1 MACTFI
7 AMISGT
13 LVTRVKLPPF
23 IVTLGM
29 LAVMTAV
36 TNLYSAGTTYPVPE
50 GLLTFLGTSLYLF
63 GRIQFT
69 MGMILA
75 VILFVVMWFILSKTG
90 WGRHVYAVGNEP
102 EAARLT
108 GINIDKTLVSVY
120 AVAGLIYGFA
130 AWMALGRT
138 PTADPNAYQTGNLDS
153 ITAVVIGGTSL
164 FGGRGGVV
172 GTVVGALIVAVLRS
186 GLTQM
191 GIDSNYQN
199 LATGV
204 LVIAAVAFDQD
215 TRRRLMSTATEKT
228 TGRPAAAAREP
239 MLTGRGLVKRYGN
252 VTAIN
257 GADFDLFPGEVL
269 AIVGDNGAGKSS
281 LIKALTG
288 AVIPDSGEI
297 TLDGEQ
303 VTFHSP
309 VDARN
314 DGHRDRLPDP
324 GRGAGPGH
332 RDATCSSGGRCAAR
346 ASSAS
351 CACWTRR
358 RCARAPVTS

>member
-1 MACTFI
+1 MIMTATTSAPETKHTNRGDQMRRAFARNPVLGPTAALLVVMIFFSIATDTFLNVDNFSLIVQQSVVIGTLALGQTLIILTAGIDLANAAIAVFGTLLLTKLTIGGVPPFISILAGLVACTFI

-13 LVTRVKLPPF
+13 LVTRMKLPPF

-29 LAVMTAV
+29 LAVVTAV
-36 TNLYSAGTTYPVPE
+36 TNLYSAGTTYPVPD

-108 GINIDKTLVSVY
+108 GIHIDKTLVSVY

-204 LVIAAVAFDQD
+204 LVIAAVAFDQA
-215 TRRRLMSTATEKT
+215 TRRR
-228 TGRPAAAAREP
+228 G
-239 MLTGRGLVKRYGN
+239 
-252 VTAIN
+252 
-257 GADFDLFPGEVL
+257 
-269 AIVGDNGAGKSS
+269 
-281 LIKALTG
+281 
-288 AVIPDSGEI
+288 
-297 TLDGEQ
+297 
-303 VTFHSP
+303 
-309 VDARN
+309 
-314 DGHRDRLPDP
+314 
-324 GRGAGPGH
+324 
-332 RDATCSSGGRCAAR
+332 
-346 ASSAS
+346 
-351 CACWTRR
+351 
-358 RCARAPVTS
+358 

>member
-1 MACTFI
+1 MPTATISTDLPARTRSEQARILFGQNPVLGPTAALLVAVVFFSFATSTFASIDNFSFIMQQSLVVGTLALGQTLVILTGGIDLANAAIAVFGTVLMTRLMTGELPGPIALLAGLAACAVVAT
-7 AMISGT
+7 ISGL
-13 LVTRVKLPPF
+13 LVSRIKLPPF

-36 TNLYSAGTTYPVPE
+36 TSLYSQGTTWPVQD
-50 GLLTFLGTSLYLF
+50 GLLTWLGTSLYLF
-63 GRIQFT
+63 GRIQVT
-69 MGMILA
+69 MGMVLA
-75 VILFVVMWFILSKTG
+75 AVLFVLLWFVLAKTA

-108 GINIDKTLVSVY
+108 GIHIDRTLISVY
-120 AVAGLIYGFA
+120 AVAGVVYAFA

-204 LVIAAVAFDQD
+204 LVIAAVAFDQA
-215 TRRRLMSTATEKT
+215 TRRR
-228 TGRPAAAAREP
+228 
-239 MLTGRGLVKRYGN
+239 
-252 VTAIN
+252 
-257 GADFDLFPGEVL
+257 
-269 AIVGDNGAGKSS
+269 SS
-281 LIKALTG
+281 
-288 AVIPDSGEI
+288 
-297 TLDGEQ
+297 
-303 VTFHSP
+303 
-309 VDARN
+309 
-314 DGHRDRLPDP
+314 
-324 GRGAGPGH
+324 
-332 RDATCSSGGRCAAR
+332 
-346 ASSAS
+346 
-351 CACWTRR
+351 
-358 RCARAPVTS
+358 

>member
-1 MACTFI
+1 MSTATTTVDHGRRTDALRVLFARNPVLGPTAALLVAVVFFSLATSTFASLDNFSFIVQQSIVVGTLALGQTLVILTGGIDLANASIAVFGTLLITRVATGHLPGPLALLLGLVACT
-7 AMISGT
+7 AVATLSGL
-13 LVTRVKLPPF
+13 LVSRVKLPPF

-36 TNLYSAGTTYPVPE
+36 TNLYSKGTTWPVPN
-50 GLLTFLGTSLYLF
+50 GFLTWLGTSLYLF
-63 GRIQFT
+63 GRVQFT
-69 MGMILA
+69 MGMVVAA
-75 VILFVVMWFILSKTG
+75 VLFVVMWFVLAKTG

-108 GINIDKTLVSVY
+108 GIHIDRTLVSVY
-120 AVAGLIYGFA
+120 AVAGIIYGFA

-204 LVIAAVAFDQD
+204 LVIAAVAFDQA
-215 TRRRLMSTATEKT
+215 TRRRS
-228 TGRPAAAAREP
+228 R
-239 MLTGRGLVKRYGN
+239 
-252 VTAIN
+252 
-257 GADFDLFPGEVL
+257 
-269 AIVGDNGAGKSS
+269 
-281 LIKALTG
+281 
-288 AVIPDSGEI
+288 
-297 TLDGEQ
+297 
-303 VTFHSP
+303 
-309 VDARN
+309 
-314 DGHRDRLPDP
+314 
-324 GRGAGPGH
+324 
-332 RDATCSSGGRCAAR
+332 
-346 ASSAS
+346 
-351 CACWTRR
+351 
-358 RCARAPVTS
+358 